1 MYPFATPFVSVFTVV
16 LQVSGKQKSRKQK
29 WIKRKQKREEK
40 KQRYNHFLGWTG
52 KHWRTWRS
60 RLGWTNGMFCSF
72 LWNYLCDKLFD
83 PFLGPNGKL
92 RPQVINCT
100 VAPEKLMLFLLFLNW
115 PFSNSHGWT
124 GSSMK
129 WRLMRANLFKCKLIC
144 PHLMLDPVQPFEYET
159 GLFHKCPV
167 ICIMRFRIICIG
179 VARCLILSSL

>member
-1 MYPFATPFVSVFTVV
+1 MSFSRLNRKEHSSEAHSRFFNSGNSMFLSMRLWKHEHNFFFSNCADDRRVLNNNDMYPFATPFVSVFTVV
-16 LQVSGKQKSRKQK
+16 LQVSGKKKSMKQK

-72 LWNYLCDKLFD
+72 LWNYLFAKLFD

-100 VAPEKLMLFLLFLNW
+100 VAPEKLMVFLLFLN
-115 PFSNSHGWT
+115 SIN
-124 GSSMK
+124 
-129 WRLMRANLFKCKLIC
+129 
-144 PHLMLDPVQPFEYET
+144 VQ
-159 GLFHKCPV
+159 
-167 ICIMRFRIICIG
+167 
-179 VARCLILSSL
+179 LSA